1 MNLIKGIKGIKI
13 EYSKVQWPKKSE
25 MKHATA
31 WVVIMSCV
39 LSLYLGVFDIIA
51 SRLITLLTSL
61 IGG

>member
-1 MNLIKGIKGIKI
+1 MNLLKGIKM

-25 MKHATA
+25 TKHATL
-31 WVVIMSCV
+31 WVVIMSSV

-51 SRLITLLTSL
+51 SRLLKLLTSI